1 LELSAC
7 FCEHEGDG
15 LAHGTNSYQ
24 VECGIERFTPS
35 PQDIGRRDTT
45 SVALQ
50 YNQDNQQLASASTP
64 WLKSWEVAPQ
74 ASSIIRD
81 IGQGRASYCKM

>member
-1 LELSAC
+1 LELSAY

-24 VECGIERFTPS
+24 VECGIECFTPS
-35 PQDIGRRDTT
+35 PQDINRRCTT

-50 YNQDNQQLASASTP
+50 YDRDNKQLASASTP
-64 WLKSWEVAPQ
+64 WLRP
-74 ASSIIRD
+74 
-81 IGQGRASYCKM
+81 